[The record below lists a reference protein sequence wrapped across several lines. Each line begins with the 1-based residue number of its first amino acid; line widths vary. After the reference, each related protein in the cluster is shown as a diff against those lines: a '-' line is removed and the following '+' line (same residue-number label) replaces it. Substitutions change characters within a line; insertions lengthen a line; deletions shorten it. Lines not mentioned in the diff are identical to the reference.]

1 MNIITIFHPLNLVTE
16 NFLYQG
22 GYRMAVGRYADRPIT
37 AAAANILNR
46 INKAQRHLM
55 QALPFG
61 KRNFRVFI
69 TFFKIRIN
77 LFPLNRI

>member
-1 MNIITIFHPLNLVTE
+1 MNIVTIFHPLNLVTE

-46 INKAQRHLM
+46 INKAQRPPD
-55 QALPFG
+55 AG
-61 KRNFRVFI
+61 S
-69 TFFKIRIN
+69 
-77 LFPLNRI
+77 PLREKEFSGLHNIF